1 MSEEFVEL
9 DKNFVNSY
17 KNKKVPWGFNG
28 LGYIV
33 YKRTYAR
40 QIPELNRTEEW
51 YETIERCINGS
62 QKIGAGYTKQEAEE
76 LFDLMFNLKCNM
88 AGRMLWQLGTG
99 TVDKLGLP
107 SLANC
112 WFTTIQKPED
122 FCFLFNHLMLG
133 GGVGF
138 SVKKEHIHELPKIK
152 NNVVITHERSKDA
165 DFIIPD
171 SREGW
176 VELLRKVLH
185 SYFIT
190 GKSFSY
196 SSLLIREAG
205 EPIKTFGGKASG
217 YKILV
222 DGMNDICKIL
232 SSREGKKLRSTDV
245 LDICNIIGS
254 IVVSGNVRRSAEIA
268 IGDPDDYLYTKAKNW
283 SSGIIPNWRAM
294 SNNSI
299 EADSFEQITN
309 DIWNGYDGNGEPYGF
324 INLKLARTNG
334 RLGEKVKD
342 NVEGMNPCVTGDT
355 LILTDKGYVRID
367 SVIGQTVN
375 VWNGF
380 EWSEVEPK
388 VTGHNQPLLRIKFSD
403 GRELTCTEY
412 HNFVISKNYWSK
424 EERVK
429 AIDLKIG
436 DKLIKH
442 DFPVLNEGISVDEKE
457 AYTQGF
463 ISADGM
469 DDYDYFWVYGTK
481 DVCIP
486 RFKGDIIRNSQVSTT
501 GIVRQSFKY
510 DFEAKPKDFVPFEWD
525 LKSKLN
531 WLAGLFDGDGCALKH
546 GGLQLA
552 SVNFQFLSDL
562 QSLLSTL
569 GVNSKILLL
578 REEGYRDMPDN
589 KGNGELKPYFCQK
602 TWRICVNSKQVLH
615 LISLGIK
622 FERLKFQANP
632 NRDCTNFTK
641 VVSIEQF
648 GIADEVYCFTEPKRN
663 LGCFNGIVTGQCAE
677 ATLEDKEP
685 CDLAELYLNNISSIE
700 EMKRCA
706 MLLYKTQKAVLTL
719 PSIYE
724 ETTKIVRKNMRV
736 GLGITGICQSQEKL
750 DWCDEVYRYLKEFDI
765 EWSKKRGWNKSIKL
779 TVIKPSG
786 TLSLLGGS
794 TPGVHPAYSK
804 YYIRRVRMAS
814 NDSLVSLCRDSGYKI
829 EYQRNFDGTE
839 NRDTVVVE
847 FPCFS
852 GEDSILTKDMSA
864 IKQLELV
871 KKMQTIWADQSVS
884 VTVYYKK
891 EELSEIKEWLKNNYE
906 KSVKSVSFLLHNEH
920 GFEQAPYEE
929 ITEEKYNSI
938 VSKIKPII
946 INTEFEEIFEGLDC
960 EGGACPVR

>member
-9 DKNFVNSY
+9 DKSFVNSY

-40 QIPELNRTEEW
+40 QIPGLNRTEEW
-51 YETIERCINGS
+51 HETIERCINGS
-62 QKIGAGYTKQEAEE
+62 QKIGSGYTKEEAEE

-152 NNVVITHERSKDA
+152 TNVIITHERSKDA

-232 SSREGKKLRSTDV
+232 SSREGKKLRSVDV

-283 SSGIIPNWRAM
+283 ETGVIPNWRAM

-367 SVIGQTVN
+367 SVIGQNVN
-375 VWNGF
+375 VWNG
-380 EWSEVEPK
+380 
-388 VTGHNQPLLRIKFSD
+388 L
-403 GRELTCTEY
+403 
-412 HNFVISKNYWSK
+412 
-424 EERVK
+424 
-429 AIDLKIG
+429 
-436 DKLIKH
+436 
-442 DFPVLNEGISVDEKE
+442 
-457 AYTQGF
+457 
-463 ISADGM
+463 
-469 DDYDYFWVYGTK
+469 
-481 DVCIP
+481 
-486 RFKGDIIRNSQVSTT
+486 
-501 GIVRQSFKY
+501 
-510 DFEAKPKDFVPFEWD
+510 
-525 LKSKLN
+525 
-531 WLAGLFDGDGCALKH
+531 
-546 GGLQLA
+546 
-552 SVNFQFLSDL
+552 
-562 QSLLSTL
+562 
-569 GVNSKILLL
+569 
-578 REEGYRDMPDN
+578 
-589 KGNGELKPYFCQK
+589 
-602 TWRICVNSKQVLH
+602 
-615 LISLGIK
+615 
-622 FERLKFQANP
+622 
-632 NRDCTNFTK
+632 
-641 VVSIEQF
+641 
-648 GIADEVYCFTEPKRN
+648 
-663 LGCFNGIVTGQCAE
+663 
-677 ATLEDKEP
+677 
-685 CDLAELYLNNISSIE
+685 
-700 EMKRCA
+700 
-706 MLLYKTQKAVLTL
+706 
-719 PSIYE
+719 SIY
-724 ETTKIVRKNMRV
+724 RPMS
-736 GLGITGICQSQEKL
+736 SQ
-750 DWCDEVYRYLKEFDI
+750 
-765 EWSKKRGWNKSIKL
+765 
-779 TVIKPSG
+779 
-786 TLSLLGGS
+786 
-794 TPGVHPAYSK
+794 
-804 YYIRRVRMAS
+804 
-814 NDSLVSLCRDSGYKI
+814 
-829 EYQRNFDGTE
+829 
-839 NRDTVVVE
+839 
-847 FPCFS
+847 
-852 GEDSILTKDMSA
+852 
-864 IKQLELV
+864 
-871 KKMQTIWADQSVS
+871 
-884 VTVYYKK
+884 
-891 EELSEIKEWLKNNYE
+891 
-906 KSVKSVSFLLHNEH
+906 
-920 GFEQAPYEE
+920 
-929 ITEEKYNSI
+929 
-938 VSKIKPII
+938 
-946 INTEFEEIFEGLDC
+946 
-960 EGGACPVR
+960 